1 KEEEEKELIKMLAK
15 YPEELALAAKTYDPT
30 RLTRYSV
37 DLASAFHTFYNAC
50 RVKGVEEDLMNA
62 RLILVS
68 MVKLIL
74 ASALN
79 LLGVTAPERM

>member
-1 KEEEEKELIKMLAK
+1 
-15 YPEELALAAKTYDPT
+15 
-30 RLTRYSV
+30 
-37 DLASAFHTFYNAC
+37 
-50 RVKGVEEDLMNA
+50 GVEEDLMNA